1 MYYTKREYNSMKN
14 ALTKE
19 NKDLKK
25 QVAKLK
31 AKIEELKYANEVT
44 FEPDFALNPTS
55 EETQENDNISP
66 ESLNPRDISPDNL

>member
-25 QVAKLK
+25 QIAKLK

-55 EETQENDNISP
+55 EETDISP
-66 ESLNPRDISPDNL
+66 ESLNPQDISPDSL